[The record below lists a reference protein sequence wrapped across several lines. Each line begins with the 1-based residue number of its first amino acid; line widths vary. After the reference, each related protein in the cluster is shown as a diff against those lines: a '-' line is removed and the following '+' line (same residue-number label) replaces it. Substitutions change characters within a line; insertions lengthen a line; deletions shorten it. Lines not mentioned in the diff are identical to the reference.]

1 MEINSK
7 IKNNLMTKLYDELGA
22 PGAKD

>member
-1 MEINSK
+1 MEIDSK
-7 IKNNLMTKLYDELGA
+7 IKKNLMTKLYDELGA